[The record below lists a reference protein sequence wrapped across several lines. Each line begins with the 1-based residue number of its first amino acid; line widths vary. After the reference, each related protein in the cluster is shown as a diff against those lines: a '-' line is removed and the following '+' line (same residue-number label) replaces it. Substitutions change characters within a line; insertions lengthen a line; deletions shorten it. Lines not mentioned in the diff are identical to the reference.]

1 MAIQTY
7 KQQYKNLIITEN
19 ERMIITEILKE
30 GYLEY
35 PKRIT
40 LRQLA
45 RKLRKSRTGT
55 MLMLRRVFRKSI
67 NTAV

>member
-1 MAIQTY
+1 LAIQTY

>member
-1 MAIQTY
+1 
-7 KQQYKNLIITEN
+7 
-19 ERMIITEILKE
+19 MIISEILRE

-45 RKLRKSRTGT
+45 RKLRRSRTGT
-55 MLMLRRVFRKSI
+55 MLMLRRVFKKLI
-67 NTAV
+67 NTAM